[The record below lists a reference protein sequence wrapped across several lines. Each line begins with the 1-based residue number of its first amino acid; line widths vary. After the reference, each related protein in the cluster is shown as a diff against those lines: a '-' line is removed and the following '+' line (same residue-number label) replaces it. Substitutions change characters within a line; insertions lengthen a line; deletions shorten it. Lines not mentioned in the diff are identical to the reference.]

1 MYFVY
6 LADIYY
12 RLLYEVI
19 EHNIN
24 QVKSFFL
31 KKIRNG
37 VFKMKKN
44 LHPSVVS
51 TADWIDNLIKQER
64 KTSQILKSIRKNGL
78 KRNFYT
84 ENERNLVSNVTES
97 IKYRIELS
105 KQ

>member
-1 MYFVY
+1 MNKKINKKLYFVY
-6 LADIYY
+6 FVNIYY
-12 RLLYEVI
+12 RLLIEVI
-19 EHNIN
+19 EYNIN
-24 QVKSFFL
+24 QVKSFL
-31 KKIRNG
+31 MKKIRNG
-37 VFKMKKN
+37 VLKMKKN

-51 TADWIDNLIKQER
+51 TADWIV
-64 KTSQILKSIRKNGL
+64 KSIRKNGL

>member
-6 LADIYY
+6 LVDIYY
-12 RLLYEVI
+12 RLLFEVI
-19 EHNIN
+19 EYNVN
-24 QVKSFFL
+24 KVKSFL
-31 KKIRNG
+31 MKKIRNG
-37 VFKMKKN
+37 VLKMKKN

-51 TADWIDNLIKQER
+51 TADWIDKLIKQER

>member
-1 MYFVY
+1 M
-6 LADIYY
+6 
-12 RLLYEVI
+12 
-19 EHNIN
+19 
-24 QVKSFFL
+24 

-37 VFKMKKN
+37 VLKMKKN

-51 TADWIDNLIKQER
+51 TADWIDKLIKQER
-64 KTSQILKSIRKNGL
+64 KTPQILKSIRKNGL